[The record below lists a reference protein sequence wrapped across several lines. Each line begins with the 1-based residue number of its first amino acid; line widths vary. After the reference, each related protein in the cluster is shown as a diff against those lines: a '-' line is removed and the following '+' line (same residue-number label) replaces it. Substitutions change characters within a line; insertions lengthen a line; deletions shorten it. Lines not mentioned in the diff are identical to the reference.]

1 MCVPGSRSSR
11 VVERASGA
19 CDRNVA
25 DPTTTTH
32 LTGEAEQWPSRSV
45 GSWVAGSTEGCENL
59 LGETKLAVAE
69 LVNLTCW
76 VRKSFTSF

>member
-1 MCVPGSRSSR
+1 MNERVKSRRRPTAMCVPGSGSSR

-45 GSWVAGSTEGCENL
+45 GFLGCRFN
-59 LGETKLAVAE
+59 GR
-69 LVNLTCW
+69 
-76 VRKSFTSF
+76 VRKSTGGNEIGGC

>member
-1 MCVPGSRSSR
+1 MCVPGSGSSR

-25 DPTTTTH
+25 DPTTTH

-45 GSWVAGSTEGCENL
+45 GFLGCRFKRK
-59 LGETKLAVAE
+59 GAKIYRGKTKLAVAE
-69 LVNLTCW
+69 LVNLTW
-76 VRKSFTSF
+76 VLGFTSF